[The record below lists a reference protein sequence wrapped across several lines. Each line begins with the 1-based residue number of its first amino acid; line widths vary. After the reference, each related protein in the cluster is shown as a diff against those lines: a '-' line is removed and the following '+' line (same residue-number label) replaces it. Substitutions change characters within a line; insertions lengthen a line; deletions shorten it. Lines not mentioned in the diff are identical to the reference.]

1 MDNSYKAISCH
12 LYDKYEELAVKKT
25 KVKIIYIDNEEK
37 KEIEDYIVNFKTKN
51 KEEFMILS
59 SKVEIRLDKILDL
72 IF

>member
-1 MDNSYKAISCH
+1 MNNSYKPISCH
-12 LYDKYEELAVKKT
+12 LYDKYEELAVKKI

-59 SKVEIRLDKILDL
+59 SNIEIRLDKILDL
-72 IF
+72 FF